1 MGIFPTTAIFPT
13 MVTSPTVFEPEI
25 ASRGG
30 TVEFLHR
37 CPDPP
42 AVPRRASILLLAVA
56 AAHASAFASRSA
68 AAKTGPRVEFRWDAP
83 EGDCPTEAQ
92 VLERVEALLGGA
104 VEASRDERLTAIAR
118 VRRESDGRW
127 DLRLWTVTD
136 EATRFRSIHGESC
149 AVVAEA
155 GALIAAMAIDP
166 EVLSRA
172 TTDDA
177 ALRAA
182 EDAEATADDDEPPP
196 IEEPEPEPDSS
207 PRAMPQPT
215 TRPEPEPEPAPART
229 GAVRAGVGVDWGPLP
244 GVGAALELRG
254 ALLLRRWR
262 FDLVGSYLPPR
273 RAVFD
278 DRPDEGI
285 SAQLVAAGL
294 RTGPSW
300 SLGAVDLMV
309 SLGLESGAMLGRG
322 FGLARSERAAVLWA
336 AVLLEPGLVW
346 RFTRRLGLA
355 VSVTGFVPLVRSR
368 FTIDARGEVW
378 RPSPVTVRA
387 HAGLEVRLP

>member
-1 MGIFPTTAIFPT
+1 MATFPTA
-13 MVTSPTVFEPEI
+13 FEPRI
-25 ASRGG
+25 AIEGRS

-37 CPDPP
+37 CPDAP
-42 AVPRRASILLLAVA
+42 AVSPGASILLLAVA
-56 AAHASAFASRSA
+56 AVHASAFASSSVTA
-68 AAKTGPRVEFRWDAP
+68 TTDPRVEFRWDAP

-92 VLERVEALLGGA
+92 VLARVEALLGGA

-118 VRRESDGRW
+118 VRRENDGRW

-172 TTDDA
+172 TTNDA

-182 EDAEATADDDEPPP
+182 QDAEATTGDDEPLPM
-196 IEEPEPEPDSS
+196 EEPQPEPEPLESKTK
-207 PRAMPQPT
+207 PMPEPAI
-215 TRPEPEPEPAPART
+215 RPSPEPEPAPVPVRDAPARL
-229 GAVRAGVGVDWGPLP
+229 GAVRAGIGVDWGPLP

-285 SAQLVAAGL
+285 STQLVAAGL
-294 RTGPSW
+294 RIGPWW
-300 SLGAVDLMV
+300 SLATVDLTV

-322 FGLARSERAAVLWA
+322 FGLTRNERESVLWA
-336 AVLLEPGLVW
+336 AALLEPGLVW
-346 RFTRRLGLA
+346 RFSQRLGLA

-368 FTIDARGEVW
+368 FTIDSRGEVW